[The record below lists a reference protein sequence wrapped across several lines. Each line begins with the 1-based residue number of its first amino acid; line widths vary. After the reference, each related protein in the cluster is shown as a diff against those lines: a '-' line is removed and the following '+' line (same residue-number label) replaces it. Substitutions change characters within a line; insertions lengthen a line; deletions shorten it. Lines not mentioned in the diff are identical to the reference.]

1 LRERQILGLEEKL
14 MDTNSTNPAR
24 QLDVMREQISSSL
37 EKVQTQKN
45 LLKRNSTR
53 YTTANIILGAIAA
66 LLAGTAGTVGKAT
79 TWKPIC
85 LLASACSIGA
95 TVTAKFQT
103 TEQLTEA
110 SECVGQLKA
119 LRIETIAHTYDLE
132 HVSEKYKQIL
142 SGFSTIDV

>member
-1 LRERQILGLEEKL
+1 
-14 MDTNSTNPAR
+14 
-24 QLDVMREQISSSL
+24 MREQISSSL
-37 EKVQTQKN
+37 EKAQTQKN

-53 YTTANIILGAIAA
+53 YTTANIVLGAIAA
-66 LLAGTAGTVGKAT
+66 LLAGTAGTVGKAA

-85 LLASACSIGA
+85 LLASACS
-95 TVTAKFQT
+95 VLQCAKLQT

-132 HVSEKYKQIL
+132 RVSEKYKQIL